1 MVKLKLSDVEKAAER
16 YLYGTE
22 VNYCSCKKRCMLFH
36 IVTNAADSTV
46 WRGLRLDRLRGLTC
60 GFQWVAQNK
69 RWSKLLAGE
78 SKAFEL
84 WINVRHRSPYR
95 DIKVYALSQ
104 MDK

>member
-1 MVKLKLSDVEKAAER
+1 MRISV
-16 YLYGTE
+16 
-22 VNYCSCKKRCMLFH
+22 
-36 IVTNAADSTV
+36 
-46 WRGLRLDRLRGLTC
+46 
-60 GFQWVAQNK
+60 VAQNT